1 MASTDADATSEVAT
15 YDGVPRGALE
25 HRLGVPR
32 AIVYAQV
39 ASTMDVAHR
48 LAEAGAAAGT
58 LVLADRQTAGRG
70 RNGRAWASAPG
81 AGIWLTL
88 VERPA
93 DPSVLDILSVRLGLR
108 VAQVLDPFVPTPVRV
123 KWPNDL
129 YLATGTETGKVGGI
143 LCEARWHGERLGW
156 IAIGI
161 GINLALPSDV
171 PGAAGLPQGPS
182 RVELLDAIVP
192 ALRAGAA
199 ARGGLT
205 ATEQAELAARAIAP
219 VTLGV

>member
-1 MASTDADATSEVAT
+1 MASADGGAPRGRAT
-15 YDGVPRGALE
+15 YDGVAADALE

-32 AIVYAQV
+32 ALVYPEL

-48 LAEAGAAAGT
+48 FAAAACPAGT

-70 RNGRAWASAPG
+70 RNGRAWASAAG

-88 VERPA
+88 VERPL

-108 VAQVLDPFVPTPVRV
+108 VAYALDPFVPTPVRV

-129 YLATGTETGKVGGI
+129 YLATTGESGKLGGI

-161 GINLALPSDV
+161 GINLVTPVGV
-171 PGAAGLPQGPS
+171 PGAAALPRGCT
-182 RVELLDAIVP
+182 RLEILDAILP
-192 ALRAGAA
+192 MLRAGVAA
-199 ARGGLT
+199 PGGLT
-205 ATEQAELAARAIAP
+205 SAERSELAARA
-219 VTLGV
+219 VTSAAFSV